1 MMALFSIL
9 TDIDKDKEIF
19 IEETNIRLLDNNMV
33 SNPFKGKIK
42 SFIVNDD
49 MNRIKEL
56 TIVYIEPIYFNLP
69 IYALPVGLMTFYI
82 FGFNIY
88 GLIFILISCLSIFW
102 SKYFYFIMFY
112 LGLRKSKYKGKI
124 NMLDNNEVIKLLILE
139 V

>member
-1 MMALFSIL
+1 MALFSIL